1 VLSTAVFAIGH
12 LEPARTWLLL
22 VITIP
27 IGLARMVTGR
37 LTASVIAHQ
46 INNFL
51 PALGLLLVSLGL
63 MPT

>member
-1 VLSTAVFAIGH
+1 
-12 LEPARTWLLL
+12 

-46 INNFL
+46 VNNFL

-63 MPT
+63 LPD